1 VDCLDFFDMSD
12 LPKKRK
18 LSRRAKILVWTA
30 GLLLAYTVI
39 GFFVVPAVIKS
50 QMLKRLPALTKR
62 QAAIRQVTFNPF
74 TFALALRGLSL
85 TETNG
90 ETFAG
95 WDEFHFQ
102 FQALSSLSH
111 RAWVFKDVSLTHP
124 FARLLRRK
132 DGTLNVDN
140 LIETNA
146 PPPRGAAS
154 APASA
159 LPAVIVERLRVAAA
173 SVEVDDLV
181 PAPAFHDK
189 LAPISFEVTNFS
201 TQPNAGAP
209 HVFSA
214 ASDAGEIFT
223 ASGKITVQPLQ
234 FSGHVKVAGLDLKR
248 YAPYLAAF
256 TRAVLLSGKL
266 EAGADYQFAFGAKGP
281 DATMTNGTAQLCDLR
296 VKSPDTGETVVS
308 IPSLAIALAEASL
321 ARQSVRVSSVTS
333 SGGSL
338 LVRRSRDGVI
348 NLLALLNS
356 PPPAAAPV
364 PAAAAAAQPWTAQVD
379 KIEFTNYAVMVE
391 DQKPPRPVKLEVGS
405 LAFTLEGFNSAGHA
419 PMAAAASMRLNGE
432 GSLSL
437 RGTLALSPTSADL
450 NFDLTNL
457 DLPPF
462 QPYLAG
468 QANLNLAKGRLDVRG
483 QAHCDV
489 TSNGPA
495 GVFTGDV
502 ALKDFATTDSEHDRD
517 LVKFDALAI
526 TGIQAGFPPPKL
538 QIREVALTGFN
549 ATMLLDTNGQLNV
562 LSVLPAKGAAPAPA
576 PAPAPAAAPE
586 IPVDL
591 GALVLEKAS
600 FHFID
605 QSVTPNCDFA
615 VQELGGSIRNLSTH
629 LPAPAAVDMRGSVD
643 QLSPFSIAGTIA
655 PLARDLTLDLT
666 LSFKNFELTVF
677 TPYMEKYGGHPLNK
691 GKLLLD
697 LHYDIAQRKLN
708 ATNKVVI
715 ADLTLGPKN
724 TSTNAVHLPV
734 KLGVALL
741 KDRQGNITLDIPVAG
756 SLDDPKFRIG
766 PIIWHVVENL
776 LAKAAT
782 SPFSLLGSVLGG
794 GGPAPSSADFA
805 PGSATLA
812 PPEKARL
819 QTLAKALYER
829 PALTLQI
836 AGACDPAADGAV
848 LARQHLR
855 RRIAK
860 LRADELA
867 AAGQAV
873 PGVESINLEPADYA
887 RLLQKLYERTFGTN
901 LPVSSNTS
909 PAVAAPPRPEP
920 NLAFAPNRGR
930 ANEAMRGGALLMRHE
945 AAEPGP
951 TVVVAPSPAPAG
963 PAQPSPTAA
972 AVSAGPAAPDVAR
985 MEERLLAEIPVTDD
999 ELRAL
1004 MQARARAVE
1013 SALTES
1019 GQIPPERLFIL
1030 APQSVNQTAKGE
1042 TRAIFSLE

>member
-1 VDCLDFFDMSD
+1 MSD
-12 LPKKRK
+12 LPKKRR

-50 QMLKRLPALTKR
+50 QLLKRLPALTKR
-62 QAAIRQVTFNPF
+62 QPAIRQVTFNPF
-74 TFALALRGLSL
+74 TFALAVRALSL

-90 ETFAG
+90 EAFGGFA
-95 WDEFHFQ
+95 EFHLQ
-102 FQALSSLSH
+102 FQALSSLSR
-111 RAWVFKDVSLTHP
+111 RAWVFKDVSLFRPIAVVVRH
-124 FARLLRRK
+124 K
-132 DGTLNVDN
+132 DGSLNVDN
-140 LIETNA
+140 LLATNA
-146 PPPRGAAS
+146 PPPRGAAP
-154 APASA
+154 APSTA
-159 LPAVIVERLRVAAA
+159 LPPVVIERLRVVAG
-173 SVEVDDLV
+173 SLFYLEDLS
-181 PAPAFHDK
+181 PAPAFADK
-189 LAPISFEVTNFS
+189 LTPINLEVTNFS
-201 TQPNAGAP
+201 TAPNAGAP

-214 ASDAGEIFT
+214 ASDAGEMFT
-223 ASGKITVQPLQ
+223 VSGHLTVQPLQ

-248 YAPYLAAF
+248 YMPYLAPY
-256 TRAVLLSGKL
+256 TRAKLLGGKL
-266 EAGADYQFAFGAKGP
+266 DAGADYQFAFGAKGP
-281 DATMTNGTAQLCDLR
+281 DATVTNGTAQLSDLR
-296 VKSPDTGETVVS
+296 VKSPDTGETVLS
-308 IPSLAIALAEASL
+308 IPSLAIVGAGASL
-321 ARQSVRVSSVTS
+321 VGQAVRVSSVSS

-338 LVRRSRDGVI
+338 LVRQSRDGVI

-364 PAAAAAAQPWTAQVD
+364 PASTAAAQPWTAQVD
-379 KIEFTNYAVMVE
+379 KIEFTNYAVTVE
-391 DQKPPRPVKLEVGS
+391 DQRPPRPVKLAVGN
-405 LAFTLEGFNSAGHA
+405 LALTLEGFNSAGHA
-419 PMAAAASMRLNGE
+419 PIATAASMRLNGE
-432 GSLSL
+432 GSLTL
-437 RGTLALSPTSADL
+437 HGTLALSPMSADL
-450 NFDLTNL
+450 NFDLTEL

-468 QANLNLAKGRLDVRG
+468 QANLNLARGRLDVRG
-483 QAHCDV
+483 QAHCDI

-495 GVFTGDV
+495 GAFTGDV
-502 ALKDFATTDSEHDRD
+502 ALKDFATTDSAHDRD

-538 QIREVALTGFN
+538 QIRQVALSGFN
-549 ATMLLDTNGQLNV
+549 ATLLLDTNGQLNL

-615 VQELGGSIRNLSTH
+615 VQELGGSIKNLSTH

-643 QLSPFSIAGTIA
+643 QLSPFSIAGTVA
-655 PLARDLTLDLT
+655 PLARALTLDLT
-666 LSFKNFELTVF
+666 LSFKNFELTAF

-697 LHYDIAQRKLN
+697 LHYDIAQRKLT
-708 ATNKVVI
+708 AANKVVI

-724 TSTNAVHLPV
+724 TSTNAVHLPI

-741 KDRQGNITLDIPVAG
+741 KDRQGNITLDIPVSG

-794 GGPAPSSADFA
+794 GGPAPSSAEFA

-812 PPEKARL
+812 PPERVRL

-829 PALTLQI
+829 PGLTLQI
-836 AGACDPAADGAV
+836 AGACDAAADGAV
-848 LARQHLR
+848 LAREHLR
-855 RRIAK
+855 RRINK
-860 LRADELA
+860 MRADELA
-867 AAGQAV
+867 AAGQPV
-873 PGVESINLEPADYA
+873 PSVESINLEPADCA
-887 RLLQKLYERTFGTN
+887 RLLQKLYVRTFGTN
-901 LPVSSNTS
+901 LPAPASSNAT
-909 PAVAAPPRPEP
+909 PAAAAPPPQ
-920 NLAFAPNRGR
+920 LASAPSRGR
-930 ANEAMRGGALLMRHE
+930 ANGVMRGGELLMRNKT
-945 AAEPGP
+945 AKPGP
-951 TVVVAPSPAPAG
+951 PVVAASSPSPASPS
-963 PAQPSPTAA
+963 QPSPAA
-972 AVSAGPAAPDVAR
+972 ASAPSGPAAPDVAQ
-985 MEERLLAEIPVTDD
+985 MEKRLLAEIPVTGD

-1019 GQIPPERLFIL
+1019 GQIPPQRLFIL
-1030 APQSVNQTAKGE
+1030 APRPVNQTAKGE
-1042 TRAIFSLE
+1042 TRANFSLE